1 MVKMEDNKLKFK
13 LFGRDFG
20 LRGLFWIM
28 QVLGW
33 LMGIFFPVFVFPF
46 VTFKSTVHFIFFW
59 IACIAAGAVVGWGCF
74 KLTYAAS
81 TQFLLS
87 ATDIASRTLGV
98 KLSEAGNTKST
109 FDLAEEELFN
119 LLDITGLLM
128 KQIRTLSRELSNTAQ
143 DIAKISSSHAAAV
156 TQQAASITEISATLE
171 EIAQTSNQ
179 IASSIKGVE
188 KQSALT
194 FESVNLGKE
203 DVHSTAEKFRTVK
216 QQTDELTGRISE
228 MVKKVENVSEV
239 LKFIDEVADQTKI
252 LALNASIEAA
262 RAGEA
267 GKGFSVVANEIR
279 KLAESV
285 VESTERI
292 RDIVNEVSSLATSVA
307 AYTEINQKEVAS
319 GMEKSKQAENRLDEI
334 QQAARNTKIAI
345 EQIVNAVEQ
354 EKSATNQ
361 ISMTMKEI
369 EKAAKDAVE
378 VTSVMSRISREIGD
392 KSRELS
398 ELLEKLSKQR
408 AALNN

>member
-1 MVKMEDNKLKFK
+1 MADEKLRFR
-13 LFGRDFG
+13 LFGKEFG
-20 LRGLFWIM
+20 LKGLFWIM

-33 LMGIFFPVFVFPF
+33 MMGIFFPLFVFPF
-46 VTFKSTVHFIFFW
+46 VTFKSPVHFIFFW
-59 IACIAAGAVVGWGCF
+59 AACIAAGAVVGWGCF

-87 ATDIASRTLGV
+87 ATSIAQRTLGV
-98 KLSEAGNTKST
+98 KLSEAGNGKST

-128 KQIRTLSRELSNTAQ
+128 KQIRSLSRELNNTAQ
-143 DIAKISSSHAAAV
+143 DISKLSSSHAAAV

-179 IASSIKGVE
+179 IATSVRGVE
-188 KQSALT
+188 KQSSLT
-194 FESVNLGKE
+194 FESVNPGKE
-203 DVHSTAEKFRTVK
+203 DVYSTAEKFRTVK
-216 QQTDELTGRISE
+216 KQTDELTGRIAE
-228 MVKKVENVSEV
+228 MVRKVENVSEV

-307 AYTEINQKEVAS
+307 AYTEINQKEVTD
-319 GMEKSKQAENRLDEI
+319 GMEKSRQAENRLDEI
-334 QQAARNTKIAI
+334 QAAARNTKMAI
-345 EQIVNAVEQ
+345 EQIVTAVDQ

-361 ISMTMKEI
+361 IARTMKEI

-378 VTSVMSRISREIGD
+378 VTSVMSRISREIGE
-392 KSRELS
+392 KSRELN
-398 ELLEKLSKQR
+398 EMLEKLSAQKVM
-408 AALNN
+408 LNN